1 MSYYPGQ
8 AKTSQHILYTLMF
21 TIGIGLT
28 VGLYYVKIR
37 AQSAKLE
44 VARLERLVSE
54 ERVAVSVLRAE
65 IAFLE
70 NPERISRLAQSEL
83 GLKPVGGD
91 QIVTI
96 TDISTRVPFAKS
108 QGSDGAASE

>member
-8 AKTSQHILYTLMF
+8 TKTSQHILYTLMF

-37 AQSAKLE
+37 AQSAKAE
-44 VARLERLVSE
+44 VARLERLVAE
-54 ERVAVSVLRAE
+54 ERVALSVLRAE

-70 NPERISRLAQSEL
+70 NPERVSRLAQAEL

-96 TDISTRVPFAKS
+96 ADV
-108 QGSDGAASE
+108 SERIPIVDRQTSKGGDNE